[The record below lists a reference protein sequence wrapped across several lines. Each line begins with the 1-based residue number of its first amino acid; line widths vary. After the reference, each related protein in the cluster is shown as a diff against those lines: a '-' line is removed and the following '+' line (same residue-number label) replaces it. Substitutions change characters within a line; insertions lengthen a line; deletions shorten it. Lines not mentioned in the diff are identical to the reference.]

1 MREPS
6 PPVPDSAQTDT
17 VRRRFPGAG
26 RGGLASGPGAPI
38 ISRMKRTAGFTL
50 IELLV
55 TISLV
60 AILTTLAV
68 PNFKLTMQ
76 NGRLS
81 SQSNDLL
88 GALIY
93 SRGQAVAMHSNIIA
107 CVSTNQTSCANSSSW
122 ENGWV
127 IGIANSTNTDITGN
141 PLRVHEA
148 LTGNVTLR
156 NDGSGAAAKL
166 LVFQASN
173 GMPTAAA
180 PINFRLCDS
189 RGTTSARS
197 IYLSIV
203 GEGRVSPTAGK
214 YLDGT
219 TSIPSCP

>member
-1 MREPS
+1 
-6 PPVPDSAQTDT
+6 
-17 VRRRFPGAG
+17 
-26 RGGLASGPGAPI
+26 
-38 ISRMKRTAGFTL
+38 MKRAAGFTL

-68 PNFKLTMQ
+68 PSFKLTFQ
-76 NGRLS
+76 NGRLA

-93 SRGQAVAMHSNIIA
+93 SRGQAVAMNSNIIV
-107 CVSTNQTSCANSSSW
+107 CTTSNQTSCGTSTHW
-122 ENGWV
+122 ENGWI
-127 IGIANSTNTDITGN
+127 IGVADSTNTDITGN

-148 LTGNVTLR
+148 LTGSNTLR
-156 NDGSGAAAKL
+156 NGASAKL
-166 LVFQASN
+166 IVFKAST
-173 GMPTAAA
+173 GIPTAGV

-189 RGTTSARS
+189 RGTTYARS

-203 GEGRVSPTAGK
+203 GEARVSPTAGK
-214 YLDGT
+214 QLDG